1 MKVRPFIL
9 TALLCASCIYP
20 YDMEIPAQAWAL
32 TVDGDILIGEVSVFR
47 LGRLSPLDGKGDDQT
62 PIWALCWIEND
73 EGTVYRPLD
82 FHRSDSAQIDLTLA
96 PPDRA
101 YRLRIAEDFTGFSYS
116 TPWLTPLPAPVLDSI
131 SFARDP
137 LREEV
142 SVRVSLTG
150 AGAESPYVQVDY
162 VEQYQFHSLF
172 VPKVRYVPNEGY
184 YRFDSDYPY
193 WCYRE
198 VPSREPQQIQLLGTG
213 AGKAV
218 NHSLLKRQVGSE
230 PLQKQYAVDVT
241 ARSISR
247 QAYAY
252 RHGEA
257 TGSDFTGDLFTPT
270 PSRKRGNIQCEHD
283 PGQLVVGYVD
293 AVRTVRGR
301 RLLLDR
307 SCYQDIPA
315 RIEDEP
321 FLPDTLCV
329 RGEWE
334 LSYEV
339 PYWNSWDGANPFS
352 RWNFQHQFMDMIPF
366 YSGAVLNAKGKEM
379 IPAMIWSS
387 RRCADCTL
395 LGGNLKRPE
404 DWPEEEGR

>member
-47 LGRLSPLDGKGDDQT
+47 LGRLSQLDGKGDDQT
-62 PIWALCWIEND
+62 PIWALCWIEDD

-257 TGSDFTGDLFTPT
+257 TGSDFTGDLFT
-270 PSRKRGNIQCEHD
+270 
-283 PGQLVVGYVD
+283 
-293 AVRTVRGR
+293 R
-301 RLLLDR
+301 R
-307 SCYQDIPA
+307 PA
-315 RIEDEP
+315 GS
-321 FLPDTLCV
+321 
-329 RGEWE
+329 GEI
-334 LSYEV
+334 SNV
-339 PYWNSWDGANPFS
+339 S
-352 RWNFQHQFMDMIPF
+352 MIPG
-366 YSGAVLNAKGKEM
+366 SWSSGMSMPSGPSVGAVCCWTV
-379 IPAMIWSS
+379 PAIRTFRPESRMNPSS
-387 RRCADCTL
+387 PIRCAS
-395 LGGNLKRPE
+395 GGNGSCLTRSPTGTAGMGPIPSAAGISSISS
-404 DWPEEEGR
+404 WT